1 MLVSQPEH
9 NELMDLS
16 IGKMRL
22 EKKRVSEGNSQSSM
36 KELGGV
42 EDNPDPS
49 SMRLKLLRHTV
60 LTAMALWP
68 IGARLSFSHFKIKG
82 TSPLRIKMVLLLNC

>member
-1 MLVSQPEH
+1 
-9 NELMDLS
+9 
-16 IGKMRL
+16 MRL
-22 EKKRVSEGNSQSSM
+22 EKIKGARGYSQSSM

-49 SMRLKLLRHTV
+49 SMRLKLFRHTV

-82 TSPLRIKMVLLLNC
+82 TTPSGIKMVINTIVYILAICFPFLVLKCHFF